1 MKLSRTTS
9 VQITELQNTECKLAF
24 RYVKLQAY
32 IINYLYNIIII
43 IIKDL
48 ILKQSH
54 RSTLLNTTYVSSVIV
69 YESQIFFRSPLGRCT
84 FWELERDREKRAK
97 KGGHCASYVRKVP
110 KAPPPLP
117 TKSGFPGQPATWQGR
132 RPCTLLELIC
142 IQSVVG
148 KITSASFVWLM
159 GGGVL
164 INRPSCLPY
173 YLGL

>member
-1 MKLSRTTS
+1 MKLSGTIS
-9 VQITELQNTECKLAF
+9 VEINYTVCKLTF

-43 IIKDL
+43 KDL
-48 ILKQSH
+48 ILMQSH
-54 RSTLLNTTYVSSVIV
+54 SSTLLNTTYVSIVIV
-69 YESQIFFRSPLGRCT
+69 YETRIFSRSPLGRCT

-110 KAPPPLP
+110 KAPPPPP

-159 GGGVL
+159 GGGGGGVL
-164 INRPSCLPY
+164 INRPSCLAY
-173 YLGL
+173 RDT